1 MSNRIRIRRDTA
13 AAWASANPVLGLG
26 EMGLE
31 TDTRKTKFG
40 DGLSAWNSLSYSVDK
55 SQIGLSNVDNTSDA
69 NKPISSA
76 TQTALDLKA
85 NSADVYTKAESNSNY
100 EPKSASIQAHI
111 IDQSNPHSVTKAQV
125 GLSNVDNTSDAN
137 KPISTDTQ
145 TALDLKADSSSVY
158 TIAQSD
164 LNFEPK
170 NTNIQSHISNTN
182 NPHSTTKAQV
192 GLGNVDN
199 TSDVN
204 KPIST
209 ATQSALDL
217 KANSA
222 NVYTKTEVDDI
233 STNTLQFANSYTD
246 TKVASIVNSAPVT
259 LDTLNELA
267 AALGNDPNFATTT
280 ATLIGTKANS
290 SDVYTK
296 TQSDSNFEP
305 KNANIQSHISST
317 SNPHSV
323 TKAQVGLG
331 DVDNVSAANLRDR
344 STHTG
349 TQLASTIS
357 DFTTAVQ
364 SVNIDATN
372 IAGGLISNAEFGTLF
387 EINTA
392 TTIQLQLDGK
402 EPSITAGTSSEYYR
416 GDKTFQ
422 TLDKTAVGLSDVDN
436 VSAIDLRDRATHTGN
451 ETTLSWN
458 ETATPSVPSV
468 GVSTYSK
475 AVGGRQMF
483 AQIGKSG
490 VDYSFQPFIARNR
503 ILLHQA
509 NGAATTITSW
519 GAAAPSATGT
529 ATARN
534 SATTNAFTWM
544 RRVGYVSA
552 ATAGST
558 AGLRSTVLQFGTG
571 NGARLGGFHFVIRF
585 GISDAAIVAG
595 ARTMVGLTATTTA
608 FTNAEPSTFLN
619 LIGMGHDSTD
629 TNFQIMFN
637 DGAGAATKIDLGA
650 NFSKSVT
657 NTNMYE
663 LALYCAPNG
672 TTVYYQAINLTSDT
686 STSGT
691 ITTNIPLNTQLLTWQ
706 LWRSNNATAA
716 AVGIDLC
723 SVYIETDN

>member
-55 SQIGLSNVDNTSDA
+55 SQIGLANVDNTSDA

-76 TQTALDLKA
+76 TQTALNLKA
-85 NSADVYTKAESNSNY
+85 NSADVYTKAESDSNY
-100 EPKSASIQAHI
+100 EPKSASIQSHI
-111 IDQSNPHSVTKAQV
+111 IDQSNPHNVTKAQV
-125 GLSNVDNTSDAN
+125 GLGNVDNTSDAN

-170 NTNIQSHISNTN
+170 NTNIQSHILNTN

-349 TQLASTIS
+349 NESVLTWDEST
-357 DFTTAVQ
+357 
-364 SVNIDATN
+364 
-372 IAGGLISNAEFGTLF
+372 
-387 EINTA
+387 
-392 TTIQLQLDGK
+392 
-402 EPSITAGTSSEYYR
+402 
-416 GDKTFQ
+416 
-422 TLDKTAVGLSDVDN
+422 
-436 VSAIDLRDRATHTGN
+436 
-451 ETTLSWN
+451 
-458 ETATPSVPSV
+458 TPSVPAL
-468 GVSTYSK
+468 GVSTYCK

-490 VDYSFQPFIARNR
+490 VDYSFQPFFARNA
-503 ILLHQA
+503 IYSFKA
-509 NGAATTITSW
+509 SGNSTTNTVF
-519 GAAAPSATGT
+519 GGVAPTTNGT
-529 ATARN
+529 ATSR
-534 SATTNAFTWM
+534 SVVTTNLFTWM
-544 RRVGYVSA
+544 RRVGYVSTTSNNASSGIRSA
-552 ATAGST
+552 AQ
-558 AGLRSTVLQFGTG
+558 QFGRG
-571 NGARLGGFHFVIRF
+571 NGAGRGGFHFVARF
-585 GISDAAIVAG
+585 GISDATLVAG
-595 ARTMVGLTATTTA
+595 ARLFVGLTSSTSVLG
-608 FTNAEPSTFLN
+608 NADPSTFTN
-619 LIGMGHDSTD
+619 IIGVGLDAAD
-629 TNFQIMFN
+629 TNLQIMHN
-637 DGAGAATKIDLGA
+637 DAGGSAVKIDLGA
-650 NFSKSVT
+650 SFPESTVT
-657 NTNMYE
+657 DFYE
-663 LALYCAPNG
+663 LSLYCPPNG
-672 TTVYYQAINLTSDT
+672 IEVSYQVINLSTNVSASGVIISDL
-686 STSGT
+686 
-691 ITTNIPLNTQLLTWQ
+691 PLNTQLLAWQ
-706 LWRSNNATAA
+706 LWRHNVATGL
-716 AVGIDLC
+716 AVGIDVA